1 MMPGTSELI
10 IIMFIIILLFGAKKL
25 PELARSMGGAVRE
38 YQKATRVG
46 VEEEE
51 TPEKKED
58 EERAAILEAA
68 KKLGIETEGKSIK
81 EIAQELVKAAEK
93 RE

>member
-1 MMPGTSELI
+1 MPGTSELI